1 MYTVTVRMEFNA
13 AHRLRDYRGKCE
25 DLHGH
30 NWTVEATLAAEK
42 LNNTG
47 MVVDFTE
54 VKKELAGLLEK
65 LDHKFL
71 NDLEPFKEVNPT
83 SENIARWLYQGL
95 QRKFSGDK
103 IKLVRVTIWETAT
116 SQASY
121 EE

>member
-1 MYTVTVRMEFNA
+1 MEFNA